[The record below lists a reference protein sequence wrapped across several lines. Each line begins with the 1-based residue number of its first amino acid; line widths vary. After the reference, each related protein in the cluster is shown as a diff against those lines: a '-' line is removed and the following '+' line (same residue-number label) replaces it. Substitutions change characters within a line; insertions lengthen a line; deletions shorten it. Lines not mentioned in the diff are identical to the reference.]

1 MFCIK
6 CGNQLNEGAAFCSN
20 CGTPAGVT
28 PQNQQAPQSPVP
40 QQAVQQQVPQAGASV
55 QVNYDESS
63 RQIIPYEPPVMDGG
77 NIIIP
82 VHRRYRIFCPDC
94 GHVTDNIKKDTSAG
108 YPCPVCGKAYAYAGQ
123 LLMYRQPDFY
133 PLHAIQKT
141 KVMVDGRE
149 CGDLVDRDPVRLMLG
164 PGTHMVTVGGYGL
177 HQPQQFQITV
187 TPEFNTFAFKFHL
200 IYTGPFTYPGRGTI
214 NEFKPCAPEDIPN
227 I

>member
-6 CGNQLNEGAAFCSN
+6 CGKSLNEGASFCSN
-20 CGTPAGVT
+20 CGTPAGEAS
-28 PQNQQAPQSPVP
+28 QAPQT
-40 QQAVQQQVPQAGASV
+40 PQAPQALQDGTSINV
-55 QVNYDESS
+55 SYDESS
-63 RQIIPYEPPVMDGG
+63 QQVIPYEPPVMEGG

-141 KVMVDGRE
+141 TVMLDGRE

-177 HQPQQFQITV
+177 HRPQQYQITV
-187 TPEFNTFAFKFHL
+187 TPEFNTFAFKFQL
-200 IYTGPFTYPGRGTI
+200 VYTGPFTYPGRGTI
-214 NEFKPCAPEDIPN
+214 NEFKPCRPEDIPN